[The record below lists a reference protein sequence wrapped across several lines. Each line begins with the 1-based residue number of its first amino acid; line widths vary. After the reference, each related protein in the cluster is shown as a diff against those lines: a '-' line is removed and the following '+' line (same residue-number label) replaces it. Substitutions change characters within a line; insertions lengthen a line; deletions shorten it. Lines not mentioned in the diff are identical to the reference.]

1 MSALAHEV
9 VEFDAL
15 RDKSYRRA
23 RLGPDVAAFLAW
35 FELGG
40 ASPISVDNYERALA
54 VLCRMY
60 PATPIA
66 EVTDAQL
73 AQVFKRFPARSRR
86 VRVAPYRTFFK
97 WARQTRRV
105 QDNPMELLPLIRRQ
119 PRRKP
124 EVFTEAE
131 VDALLGLDIIDAAPL
146 AILFDGGLRRAE
158 AIALQLRHC
167 HPDSGYVKVID
178 GKGGKDRR
186 VPMRSWSDPSA
197 RPSRLQ
203 SLLVDLEILHGLTA
217 RDHVF
222 YKVFANGS
230 GSRRVDRA
238 TPIGEGTYSR
248 WFHRCLTDAG
258 VRHRH
263 PHVARHTY
271 ATMWRRRGLASDD
284 IAETMGHESVRTTI
298 DLYEQITV
306 EEVDRRMALLGA
318 AE

>member
-1 MSALAHEV
+1 MTTAAAGTLEREV
-9 VEFDAL
+9 VQFDPL
-15 RDKSYRRA
+15 KDKTYRRA

-60 PATPIA
+60 PATPLSEI
-66 EVTDAQL
+66 TDAQL
-73 AQVFKRFPARSRR
+73 AQVFKRFPTRSRR

-105 QDNPMELLPLIRRQ
+105 KENPMELLPLIRRQ

-124 EVFTEAE
+124 EVFTDAE
-131 VDALLGLDIIDAAPL
+131 VDALLTLDVLDSAPL
-146 AILFDGGLRRAE
+146 AVLFDAGLRRAE

-167 HPDSGYVKVID
+167 QPGSGYVKVID

-186 VPMRSWSDPSA
+186 VPMPT
-197 RPSRLQ
+197 RLEEK
-203 SLLVDLEILHGLTA
+203 LATLEILNGLGA
-217 RDHVF
+217 KDHIF

-230 GSRRVDRA
+230 GARRVDRV
-238 TPIGEGTYSR
+238 TPIGEGTFSR
-248 WFHRCLTDAG
+248 WWRRCLDDAG
-258 VRHRH
+258 VKYRS

-271 ATMWRRRGLASDD
+271 ATTWRRKGLAADD
-284 IAETMGHESVRTTI
+284 LAAAMGHESVRTTI
-298 DLYEQITV
+298 DLYEQIEIEDV
-306 EEVDRRMALLGA
+306 ARRMALLEA
-318 AE
+318 TE